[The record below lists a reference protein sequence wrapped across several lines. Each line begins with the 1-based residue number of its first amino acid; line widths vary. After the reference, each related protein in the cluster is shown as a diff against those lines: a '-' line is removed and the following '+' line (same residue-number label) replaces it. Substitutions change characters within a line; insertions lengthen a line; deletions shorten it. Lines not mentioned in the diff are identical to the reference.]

1 MDITTLFPDLST
13 LQMLIIL
20 DNTLQTAQAAMFFY
34 SETVIDGVRT
44 FAKFT
49 AIIFVFLYGW
59 GMATGQIKEPIQ
71 ETWNRLF
78 KLFAVVSVAL
88 SITAY
93 KPIAEFIW
101 DLPVWLT
108 DTLIPSSIVTFLKNF
123 LPAGSSDMP
132 LMLVSVFMSAV
143 VEIMSNGLQ
152 SSNIGGETDPTAWAA
167 AFGIGVAGV
176 SLSAIVAGI
185 LLVAKFSLS
194 VLVAL
199 GPFFILS
206 ILFEKTKHYF
216 DGWLAQVANF
226 IVVILLMTI
235 TIYILFP
242 VILIAVSSYY
252 LLMIFVGSL
261 SLTESVELVTLMGIY
276 IAILRQVPTTA
287 AALVRGYAVGSPQE
301 RSITSHQG
309 AGDGGGKTASQQHD
323 EMNNQ
328 PGKPR

>member
-1 MDITTLFPDLST
+1 MDLSQLFPNLST

-34 SETVIDGVRT
+34 SETVIAGVRT

-59 GMATGQIKEPIQ
+59 GMVTGQIKEPIQ

-78 KLFAVVSVAL
+78 KLFAVVSIAL

-101 DLPVWLT
+101 DLPTWLT
-108 DTLIPSSIVTFLKNF
+108 DTLIPSSIVTFLQNF
-123 LPAGSSDMP
+123 LPVGTSDMP

-143 VEIMSNGLQ
+143 VQIMTNGFQ
-152 SSNIGGETDPTAWAA
+152 SSNIGGDTDPTAWAA
-167 AFGIGVAGV
+167 AFGIGAAGV

-199 GPFFILS
+199 GPFFIMS

-216 DGWLAQVANF
+216 DGWLAQVTNF
-226 IVVILLMTI
+226 IVVILIMTI

-252 LLMIFVGSL
+252 LIMMLIGSL

-276 IAILRQVPTTA
+276 IAIMRQVPTTA

-301 RSITSHQG
+301 KTLKGHGNDS
-309 AGDGGGKTASQQHD
+309 DGGKSSNQQQA
-323 EMNNQ
+323 EVNNAQ
-328 PGKPR
+328 RTK

>member
-1 MDITTLFPDLST
+1 MDLSQLFPNLST
-13 LQMLIIL
+13 LQMLIVL

-34 SETVIDGVRT
+34 SETVVSGIRT
-44 FAKFT
+44 FARYT

-59 GMATGQIKEPIQ
+59 GMVTGQIKEPIQ
-71 ETWNRLF
+71 ETWNRFF
-78 KLFAVVSVAL
+78 KLAAVVTIAL

-101 DLPVWLT
+101 DLPTWLT
-108 DTLIPSSIVTFLKNF
+108 NTLIPSSIVTFLQDF
-123 LPAGSSDMP
+123 LPVGTSDMP

-143 VEIMSNGLQ
+143 VQIMSNGFQ

-167 AFGIGVAGV
+167 AFGIGAAGV

-199 GPFFILS
+199 GPFFIMS

-216 DGWLAQVANF
+216 DGWLAQVTNF
-226 IVVILLMTI
+226 IVVILLITI

-252 LLMIFVGSL
+252 LIMLFIGSL
-261 SLTESVELVTLMGIY
+261 SLTESVELLTLMGIY
-276 IAILRQVPTTA
+276 IAIMRQVPTTA

-301 RSITSHQG
+301 RSVMTHGNG
-309 AGDGGGKTASQQHD
+309 ADGGGKTANQQQA
-323 EMNNQ
+323 EVNAQ
-328 PGKPR
+328 RRT